1 MEDNKDLVSVIV
13 PVYKVEKYL
22 DRCIKSIREQTYTEL
37 EIILVDDGSP
47 DSCGRM
53 CDEYA
58 ASDDRIKV
66 IHKQN
71 GGLSDARNAGI
82 EAATGQ
88 WIVFV
93 DSDDYISTEMISYL
107 KSVADEN
114 SADIAWCRYKETAAD
129 EEDAAFDSKGSVEEI
144 CSGRDAEYLFY
155 RMGMMSECMVA
166 WNKLYS
172 KSLFGQ
178 VHIIVFT
185 YKRAIQP
192 ILIYGFGSSV

>member
-1 MEDNKDLVSVIV
+1 MEADKNLVSVIV

-58 ASDDRIKV
+58 AKDDRIKV
-66 IHKQN
+66 IHKKN

-82 EAATGQ
+82 EASAGK

-93 DSDDYISTEMISYL
+93 DSDDYI
-107 KSVADEN
+107 
-114 SADIAWCRYKETAAD
+114 
-129 EEDAAFDSKGSVEEI
+129 
-144 CSGRDAEYLFY
+144 
-155 RMGMMSECMVA
+155 
-166 WNKLYS
+166 
-172 KSLFGQ
+172 
-178 VHIIVFT
+178 
-185 YKRAIQP
+185 
-192 ILIYGFGSSV
+192 

>member
-1 MEDNKDLVSVIV
+1 MEDSKELVSVIV

-82 EAATGQ
+82 NKMKLVLTESGSEINDSTNPMPNP
-88 WIVFV
+88 IVH
-93 DSDDYISTEMISYL
+93 S
-107 KSVADEN
+107 
-114 SADIAWCRYKETAAD
+114 
-129 EEDAAFDSKGSVEEI
+129 
-144 CSGRDAEYLFY
+144 
-155 RMGMMSECMVA
+155 
-166 WNKLYS
+166 
-172 KSLFGQ
+172 
-178 VHIIVFT
+178 
-185 YKRAIQP
+185 IQ
-192 ILIYGFGSSV
+192 